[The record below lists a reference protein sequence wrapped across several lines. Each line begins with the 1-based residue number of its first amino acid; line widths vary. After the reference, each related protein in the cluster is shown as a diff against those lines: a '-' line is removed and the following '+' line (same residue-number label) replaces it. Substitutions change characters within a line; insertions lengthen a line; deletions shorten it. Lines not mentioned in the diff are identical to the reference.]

1 MSDNPNRVETI
12 TVQSMGKRAENG
24 GDRLRTI
31 WTPEMDRFFINLM
44 LQQISKGNKFDDHL
58 FSKRAWKQMS
68 ALFNSNFKFQ
78 YEKDVL
84 KNRYKT
90 LRNLYRA
97 VKKLLDQEGFIWDER
112 RQMVTAENNVWDEYI
127 KLHPDAR
134 SFRIKTIPYYN
145 DLCLIYGKKTAEG
158 KGDTE
163 PQMSEDLV
171 ENKITTV
178 VQPQIVSE
186 ASPGALNEFKD
197 AEAHQICSSKGV
209 ADTPNVGG
217 SSTRSRTFWQPPMD
231 RYFIDIMLEQLVKGN
246 QIDGVFPK
254 HAWMEMMA
262 AFNAKFGFNYD
273 VDILKNRYK
282 TLRRQHNAIKNL
294 LEVDGFIWDETRQ
307 MVTADDSLW
316 QDYIKTHTDVR
327 QFMTRPVPYY
337 KDLCLICG
345 DSNVGE
351 NDGFSIQN
359 LELQNGLQFE
369 ILCEESMSHESLA
382 ATSSSE
388 DEADNEPGPAYGDL
402 KADIPNR
409 KTKSKPD
416 KCSPSPKKL
425 RAEDW
430 GWHTALREMT
440 NAVYSLADEKKID
453 ENSKSASIETAIKAV
468 QALPDMDEDLI
479 LDACDLLE
487 DETKART
494 FLALEVKLRKKWL
507 SRKLRPLS

>member
-12 TVQSMGKRAENG
+12 TVQ
-24 GDRLRTI
+24 
-31 WTPEMDRFFINLM
+31 
-44 LQQISKGNKFDDHL
+44 
-58 FSKRAWKQMS
+58 
-68 ALFNSNFKFQ
+68 
-78 YEKDVL
+78 
-84 KNRYKT
+84 
-90 LRNLYRA
+90 
-97 VKKLLDQEGFIWDER
+97 
-112 RQMVTAENNVWDEYI
+112 
-127 KLHPDAR
+127 LHPDAR

-158 KGDTE
+158 KVSGDTE

-178 VQPQIVSE
+178 VQPQIVRFFVTPRIRVFEPRST
-186 ASPGALNEFKD
+186 SFLVMPTTS
-197 AEAHQICSSKGV
+197 AE
-209 ADTPNVGG
+209 T
-217 SSTRSRTFWQPPMD
+217 
-231 RYFIDIMLEQLVKGN
+231 
-246 QIDGVFPK
+246 
-254 HAWMEMMA
+254 
-262 AFNAKFGFNYD
+262 
-273 VDILKNRYK
+273 
-282 TLRRQHNAIKNL
+282 
-294 LEVDGFIWDETRQ
+294 
-307 MVTADDSLW
+307 
-316 QDYIKTHTDVR
+316 THTDVR